1 MKLWVI
7 SSVFGCVHLGVG
19 RVLRTLLIF
28 LSTFFLLSTFL
39 IMLQWA
45 WWALARKGPL
55 GSMNSGGG
63 LGRLWHVGWPKLS
76 TLCLRNNNLSRFSA
90 LRRYLYLPA
99 NLATLNSLS
108 DAQLDEGIARYFR
121 ARLANF
127 GNSFSWLCHHC
138 TEDQIPDPSKEVSRI
153 SQVRPPLLLVIV
165 FLLQEMLH
173 SMDSVLPPPV
183 LSSPLGLIWGTR
195 SFFLL

>member
-7 SSVFGCVHLGVG
+7 SSVHLGVR
-19 RVLRTLLIF
+19 RV
-28 LSTFFLLSTFL
+28 LSTFL
-39 IMLQWA
+39 LSPHAPVSLMGHL
-45 WWALARKGPL
+45 L
-55 GSMNSGGG
+55 GRVHWGVGTNSGGG
-63 LGRLWHVGWPKLS
+63 LGRSWHVGWPKLS

-127 GNSFSWLCHHC
+127 GSSFSWLCHHC
-138 TEDQIPDPSKEVSRI
+138 RGSDSGSEQGSFTYFSI
-153 SQVRPPLLLVIV
+153 SSSSSSTIV
-165 FLLQEMLH
+165 FLLQEMLR

-183 LSSPLGLIWGTR
+183 LTR
-195 SFFLL
+195 PPGR